1 MEMGTLLPLLV
12 ESMVLGLMHWS
23 HIVNPI
29 NDTYKQRREFLSILR
44 RRSFTQYQQFIHC
57 LQQDDQ
63 PRICEALLSDGG
75 IHFKLK

>member
-12 ESMVLGLMHWS
+12 KSMVLGLMHQS

-29 NDTYKQRREFLSILR
+29 HDTYEQRREFLYILR
-44 RRSFTQYQQFIHC
+44 RRSFIQYQQFRLC
-57 LQQDDQ
+57 LQQDQ
-63 PRICEALLSDGG
+63 PSIYEALLSDGG